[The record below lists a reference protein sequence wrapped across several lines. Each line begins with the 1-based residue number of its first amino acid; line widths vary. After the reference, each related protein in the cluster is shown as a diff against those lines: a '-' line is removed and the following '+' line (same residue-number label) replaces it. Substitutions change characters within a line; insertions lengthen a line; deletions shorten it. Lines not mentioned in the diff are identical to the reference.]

1 MLSIYLELLK
11 FKTET
16 GLFISLTKKKIKIK
30 ILYILAAPRLPAVA
44 MPPEGANSYI

>member
-16 GLFISLTKKKIKIK
+16 GLFISLTKKKNKNS
-30 ILYILAAPRLPAVA
+30 LYFSSAAAFSSGDAPGGSL
-44 MPPEGANSYI
+44 

>member
-16 GLFISLTKKKIKIK
+16 GLFISLTKKNKNS
-30 ILYILAAPRLPAVA
+30 LYFSSAAASSSGDAP
-44 MPPEGANSYI
+44 GGS

>member
-16 GLFISLTKKKIKIK
+16 GLFISLTKIKIK